1 MGKDATSSTLNTV
14 AWSVH
19 WNKVKQNELKKQA
32 ANTADKKKKK
42 GEKNKW
48 SQSNSRETKQD
59 VEDFERQETN
69 IRKKTITIIS

>member
-32 ANTADKKKKK
+32 ANTADKKK
-42 GEKNKW
+42 EK
-48 SQSNSRETKQD
+48 R
-59 VEDFERQETN
+59 
-69 IRKKTITIIS
+69 RKKQMEPE